1 MPHSSSSFIVTWI
14 RAAGSCGK
22 AWYKAVPLTVVTL
35 TFLTDH
41 FWKNHRQQVQ
51 PTTEANWPNSR
62 GSIHPRFISDLRIMT
77 GVLAPHFRTPLI
89 IRWHRTYGPPS
100 QIRKCAT
107 KPWTRT
113 GVCENHSTSGWAML
127 PSLEFSLFW
136 ICQWCQAGIFL
147 SNRQTGNQQREIHE
161 EGRACCRAHTLSM
174 HTESSL
180 QPNPKGTSFRRK
192 I

>member
-1 MPHSSSSFIVTWI
+1 
-14 RAAGSCGK
+14 
-22 AWYKAVPLTVVTL
+22 
-35 TFLTDH
+35 
-41 FWKNHRQQVQ
+41 
-51 PTTEANWPNSR
+51 
-62 GSIHPRFISDLRIMT
+62 MT

-100 QIRKCAT
+100 PIKKCAT

-147 SNRQTGNQQREIHE
+147 SNRQTGNQQRSTRKDGPAAGLTHFRCIQSPRYSPTQREPHLGEKSRVFICVKKKTPTVVE
-161 EGRACCRAHTLSM
+161 EYIYNLLYAKYTFFFCKLVCV
-174 HTESSL
+174 
-180 QPNPKGTSFRRK
+180 
-192 I
+192 